1 MSKIVL
7 LVCIVATI
15 LLIACVSFYAVRLHK
30 KENEDITKLSK
41 YTVCLHERG
50 YHENQYILHEVEALD
65 SLSAMEIAKRTVAE
79 MGYFGLLTIQKN
91 YDRIMELLIIDS
103 VEKE

>member
-1 MSKIVL
+1 MLKTVL
-7 LVCIVATI
+7 LVCIIITI
-15 LLIACVSFYAVRLHK
+15 LLIACVSFYAIWLRK
-30 KENEDITKLSK
+30 KENEDATKLSK
-41 YTVCLHERG
+41 YTVHLHQRG
-50 YHENQYILHEVEALD
+50 YHEDQYILHEVEALD

-79 MGYFGLLTIQKN
+79 MGYFGSLTAQKN